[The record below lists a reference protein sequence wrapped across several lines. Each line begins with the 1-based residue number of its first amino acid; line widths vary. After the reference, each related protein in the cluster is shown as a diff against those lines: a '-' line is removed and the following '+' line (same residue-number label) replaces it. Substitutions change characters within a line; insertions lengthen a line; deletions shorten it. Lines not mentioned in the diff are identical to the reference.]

1 MMTNTNYSNAM
12 VELAKGMNQS
22 IDELVDYCMKQ
33 FDVKDIFSLDA
44 ETLGLLQ
51 KSMELTKQAQDYVL
65 LTAKTM
71 QEMDLK
77 LNLLLSKLNLLLSK

>member
-22 IDELVDYCMKQ
+22 IDELMDYCMKQ

-51 KSMELTKQAQDYVL
+51 KSMELAKQAQDYVL

-77 LNLLLSKLNLLLSK
+77 LNNITEKLNLLLSK

>member
-1 MMTNTNYSNAM
+1 MMTNTNYANAM

-22 IDELVDYCMKQ
+22 IDELKDYCFTQ
-33 FDVKDIFSLDA
+33 FGVKDILTLDP
-44 ETLGLLQ
+44 ELLVLLQ
-51 KSMELTKQAQDYVL
+51 KSMKLTKQVQDYQL

-77 LNLLLSKLNLLLSK
+77 LNSITEKLDLLLSK

>member
-22 IDELVDYCMKQ
+22 IDELMDYCMKQ

-51 KSMELTKQAQDYVL
+51 KSMELAKQAQDYML

-71 QEMDLK
+71 QEMDLMLNDITKK
-77 LNLLLSKLNLLLSK
+77 LNLLLSK